1 MSLTINTN
9 IEAMNAE
16 RNLQNTE
23 NSLSTSMQRLS
34 SGLRI
39 NTAADDV
46 AGYAISQTLTGQ
58 VNGLMQ
64 AQQNTQ
70 DAVALTQTAQGSI
83 NEVEQMLQRV
93 RELAVQYK
101 NGTNSESAKEAI
113 VSEVGQLNSEIERV
127 GETTQFNGI
136 SLLKEEATITF
147 QVGANDG
154 EVISVN
160 TISLGEAVGT
170 ISLGE
175 EEAISN
181 DRRRHRQGL
190 LRRRRVRRGAEPSAV
205 HLQQPGRL
213 QPEPGRG
220 GELDRRRQHGDGDD
234 ELHQGPDPDAGRH
247 RHPGAGQ
254 LAAPGSAEAAR
265 LDDQLKLPQRWRPWS
280 SPLQRSPSATVGN
293 NASRGQGRPAEAIY
307 RRFIEG
313 TVVGGA
319 ANTAPPFINSPPTQ
333 ASAAPPL
340 SSPSTTHRYMTRHQA
355 QDVQLGGK
363 HSEHHD

>member
-1 MSLTINTN
+1 MSLSINTN

-23 NSLSTSMQRLS
+23 NSVSTSMQRLA

-113 VSEVGQLNSEIERV
+113 VSEVGQLSSEIERV
-127 GETTQFNGI
+127 GTTTQFNGI
-136 SLLKEEATITF
+136 NLLKEAATISF

-154 EVISVN
+154 EVISVA
-160 TISLGEAVGT
+160 TISLGAAVGT

-175 EEAISN
+175 
-181 DRRRHRQGL
+181 
-190 LRRRRVRRGAEPSAV
+190 
-205 HLQQPGRL
+205 
-213 QPEPGRG
+213 
-220 GELDRRRQHGDGDD
+220 
-234 ELHQGPDPDAGRH
+234 
-247 RHPGAGQ
+247 
-254 LAAPGSAEAAR
+254 
-265 LDDQLKLPQRWRPWS
+265 
-280 SPLQRSPSATVGN
+280 
-293 NASRGQGRPAEAIY
+293 AEAIKK
-307 RRFIEG
+307 IDTAIG
-313 TVVGGA
+313 KVSAAAGA
-319 ANTAPPFINSPPTQ
+319 FGAVQNRLQYTQNNEAVYAQNLSAAKSSIVDVNMASEMTNFTKDQILTQ
-333 ASAAPPL
+333 AGTAILA
-340 SSPSTTHRYMTRHQA
+340 QA
-355 QDVQLGGK
+355 NSLPQAVLKLIG
-363 HSEHHD
+363 